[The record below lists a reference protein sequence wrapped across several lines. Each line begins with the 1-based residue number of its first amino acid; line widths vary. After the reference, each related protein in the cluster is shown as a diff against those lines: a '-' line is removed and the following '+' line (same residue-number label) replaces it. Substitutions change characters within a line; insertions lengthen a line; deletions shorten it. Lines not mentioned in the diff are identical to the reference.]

1 MERYSLCLRS
11 VSGSQAFPRPY
22 WSNTSSNSIVRD
34 LIEHADASAKE
45 EELSVLLQR
54 SISFLGSREASYH
67 GFLLGVSYPPVI
79 LELRVSDTF
88 KDMDNSCDEALKR
101 IEDMKYDAWLL
112 DEDCPGVWNYGIAF
126 FRKQCR
132 IKASFKKFLFLLI
145 LRTF

>member
-1 MERYSLCLRS
+1 M
-11 VSGSQAFPRPY
+11 VF
-22 WSNTSSNSIVRD
+22 
-34 LIEHADASAKE
+34 
-45 EELSVLLQR
+45 
-54 SISFLGSREASYH
+54 
-67 GFLLGVSYPPVI
+67 LGVSYPPVI

-112 DEDCPGVWNYGIAF
+112 DEGCPGVWNYGIVF